1 MMFATAKKLENIPL
15 LKDILIMSLNGS
27 ESGVSKSSD
36 IFLGILLEP
45 IILFGLMRLIR
56 DYMSAGAIEHRKI
69 VSLVVCLRSCE
80 NRFLARDSRAIYQ

>member
-1 MMFATAKKLENIPL
+1 MFATVKKLENIPL

-27 ESGVSKSSD
+27 ESWVSKSSD

-56 DYMSAGAIEHRKI
+56 DYMSAGVIEHRKI
-69 VSLVVCLRSCE
+69 VSLEVCLRSCE